1 MVQEYFL
8 IRVETHDEFDDEF
21 CEIDSGDKVNPAE
34 CIQDM
39 WNDKPSDYY
48 NFRIEDI
55 EEFVE
60 FKE

>member
-1 MVQEYFL
+1 MVQEYYL
-8 IRVETHDEFDDEF
+8 IKVETHDEFDDEF
-21 CEIDSGDKVNPAE
+21 CEIDTGDKVNPGD

-39 WNDKPSDYY
+39 WNDKPSDYF
-48 NFRIEDI
+48 NFRIESV